1 LLFDWLFISNKDVDS
16 RRTTVEFLK
25 TVSSS
30 SRFLPNGYC
39 YLWNSRLIWLC
50 VVSDALIALA
60 CLSIAI
66 NLAFFVRKR
75 RDLPSN
81 WMFIFFGAFILAIG
95 ATQAMEVWSVLDANY
110 WLSGA
115 FKIVAAAASFPTC
128 ILLVRL
134 IPEALALPS
143 PAALRFEIAERKRTQ
158 EALKGARLDLE
169 LRVHERSAEFRK
181 LNQELVTE
189 ITQRQK
195 IEGALRRSEEQFRL
209 LVDRVRDYAI
219 VSLNPYGT
227 ITSWNAGAEHIRGYS
242 ADEVIGRH
250 FSCFYPSEDVE
261 HGKPESELAI
271 AVAEGRLH
279 AEGRRARKDG
289 SIFWADVVITALRNE
304 RGELLGFSKLT
315 HDLSERKQAEQALR
329 EANAK
334 LANLARVTSTGEL
347 TASIAHE
354 INQPLSA
361 IVNNANACRRMLS
374 QKRPDLDEVRQGVLE
389 IADAGTRAGEVI
401 ARARELF
408 KKAAAGRTRLN
419 MNEVIQDVLTLTR
432 AEVKK
437 HNVSVLTEFDTGLPC
452 VLGDKV
458 QLQQVILNLVI
469 NGIEAMTSINDRPRI
484 LLIRSRIQEP
494 GKVSVAVQDCGSGLM
509 AQDPAQLFDTFFTTK
524 PQGLGMGLPISRSIL
539 EAHGGRLRLI
549 PNEEQGATS
558 EFTLPACA

>member
-1 LLFDWLFISNKDVDS
+1 MEL
-16 RRTTVEFLK
+16 LK

-30 SRFLPNGYC
+30 SRFLPNGYG
-39 YLWNSRLIWLC
+39 YLWNSSLVWLC

-95 ATQAMEVWSVLDANY
+95 ATQAMEVWGVLDANY
-110 WLSGA
+110 WLPGA
-115 FKIVAAAASFPTC
+115 FKIVAAVAGFPTC
-128 ILLVRL
+128 ILLIRL
-134 IPEALALPS
+134 IPDAVALPS

-158 EALKGARLDLE
+158 EALKGAKLE
-169 LRVHERSAEFRK
+169 LELLVHERSAEFRK

-189 ITQRQK
+189 ITQREK
-195 IEGALRRSEEQFRL
+195 TEGALRRSEEQFRL
-209 LVDRVRDYAI
+209 LVDRVPDYAI
-219 VSLNPYGT
+219 VSLNPDGT
-227 ITSWNAGAEHIRGYS
+227 ITSWNAGAEHIRGYR

-279 AEGRRARKDG
+279 AEGRRTRKDG

-437 HNVSVLTEFDTGLPC
+437 NNVSVLTEFDTGLPC

-509 AQDPAQLFDTFFTTK
+509 AQDPAHLFDTFFTTK

>member
-1 LLFDWLFISNKDVDS
+1 MWLH
-16 RRTTVEFLK
+16 
-25 TVSSS
+25 
-30 SRFLPNGYC
+30 
-39 YLWNSRLIWLC
+39 
-50 VVSDALIALA
+50 VVSDSLIALA
-60 CLSIAI
+60 YLAI
-66 NLAFFVRKR
+66 PITLAFFVRKR

-81 WMFIFFGAFILAIG
+81 WIFICFGIFILADG
-95 ATQAMEVWSVLDANY
+95 ATHVMEIWTIWHANY

-143 PAALRFEIAERKRTQ
+143 PAALRLEITERKRTQ
-158 EALKGARLDLE
+158 EAFKGSKLELE
-169 LRVHERSAEFRK
+169 LRVQKRTAEFRK

-209 LVDRVRDYAI
+209 LVDRVRDCAI
-219 VSLNPYGT
+219 VSLNPDGT
-227 ITSWNAGAEHIRGYS
+227 ITSWNAGAEHIKGYR

-261 HGKPESELAI
+261 QGKPESELAI
-271 AVAEGRLH
+271 AVAEGSLH
-279 AEGRRARKDG
+279 AEGRRIRKDG

-315 HDLSERKQAEQALR
+315 HDLSERKQAEEALH

-374 QKRPDLDEVRQGVLE
+374 QKLPDLDEVRQGVLE
-389 IADAGTRAGEVI
+389 IADAGSRAGEVI
-401 ARARELF
+401 ARVRALF
-408 KKAAAGRTRLN
+408 KKAAAGRSRLN
-419 MNEVIQDVLTLTR
+419 INEVIQDVLTLTT
-432 AEVKK
+432 AEVNKN
-437 HNVSVLTEFDTGLPC
+437 NVSVLTEFDTGLPC

-494 GKVSVAVQDCGSGLM
+494 GKVAVAVRDCGSGLM
-509 AQDPAQLFDTFFTTK
+509 AQDSAHLFDTFFTTK

>member
-1 LLFDWLFISNKDVDS
+1 MWL
-16 RRTTVEFLK
+16 
-25 TVSSS
+25 
-30 SRFLPNGYC
+30 YA
-39 YLWNSRLIWLC
+39 
-50 VVSDALIALA
+50 VSDALIALA

-95 ATQAMEVWSVLDANY
+95 ATQAMEVWSVLDPNY

-115 FKIVAAAASFPTC
+115 FKIVAAVAGFPTC
-128 ILLVRL
+128 ILLIRL
-134 IPEALALPS
+134 IPEAVALPS

-219 VSLNPYGT
+219 VSLNPDGT
-227 ITSWNAGAEHIRGYS
+227 ITSWNAGAEHIRGYR

-315 HDLSERKQAEQALR
+315 HDLSERKQAEQALC

-334 LANLARVTSTGEL
+334 LANLARLTSTGEL

-374 QKRPDLDEVRQGVLE
+374 QQRPDLDEVRQGVLE

-437 HNVSVLTEFDTGLPC
+437 NNVSVLTEFDTGLPC

-494 GKVSVAVQDCGSGLM
+494 GKVSVAVRDCGSGLI
-509 AQDPAQLFDTFFTTK
+509 AQDSAHLFDIFFTTK

-539 EAHGGRLRLI
+539 EAHGGRLRLL